1 MDFLKDNQKR
11 HEIKFLINSREKY
24 ELIEKKQLKKLFPDR
39 IVESVYFDTKDLQFF
54 NLSEEG
60 VTPRFK
66 IRLRGYNN
74 KKLDNLEIKRTNNYH
89 REKLTIKNFI
99 FDDYELHKHLKKIGI
114 QKIVQKKIRVKYL
127 RSYYNLENVGRI
139 TLDRNIEFLS
149 TNESFHNSRKIKQ
162 NILEVKIQKENID
175 KNIIEKIINLK
186 ETRFSKYC
194 IGINC
199 LRETN

>member
-1 MDFLKDNQKR
+1 MDLIKGNQKR
-11 HEIKFLINSREKY
+11 HEIKFLINSKEKY
-24 ELIEKKQLKKLFPDR
+24 ELIDKNQLKKIFPDR
-39 IVESVYFDTKDLQFF
+39 IVESIYFDTEDLQFF

-60 VTPRFK
+60 ITPRFK

-74 KKLDNLEIKRTNNYH
+74 KKLDNLEIKTTNNYH
-89 REKLTIKNFI
+89 REKITIKNFVY
-99 FDDYELHKHLKKIGI
+99 DNYELHQSLKKFGI
-114 QKIVQKKIRVKYL
+114 KQTVQKKIRVKYL
-127 RSYYNLENVGRI
+127 RSYYKLENVGRI

-149 TNESFHNSRKIKQ
+149 PDESFYNSKKIKQ
-162 NILEVKIQKENID
+162 NILEVKVQRENID

>member
-1 MDFLKDNQKR
+1 MDLLKGNQKR
-11 HEIKFLINSREKY
+11 YEIKFLINSKEKY
-24 ELIEKKQLKKLFPDR
+24 ELIKQKKLKKLFPDR
-39 IVESVYFDTKDLQFF
+39 IVESIYFDTKDLQFF

-74 KKLDNLEIKRTNNYH
+74 KKLNNLEIKTTNNYH
-89 REKLTIKNFI
+89 REKVTIKNFT
-99 FDDYELHKHLKKIGI
+99 FDNYELHKNLKKIGI
-114 QKIVQKKIRVKYL
+114 QEIVQKKIRVKYL
-127 RSYYNLENVGRI
+127 RSYYNLEEVGRI
-139 TLDRNIEFLS
+139 TLDRDIEFLPADK
-149 TNESFHNSRKIKQ
+149 SFYNSKKIKQ
-162 NILEVKIQKENID
+162 NILEVKVQKENMD
-175 KNIIEKIINLK
+175 KNFIEKIINLK